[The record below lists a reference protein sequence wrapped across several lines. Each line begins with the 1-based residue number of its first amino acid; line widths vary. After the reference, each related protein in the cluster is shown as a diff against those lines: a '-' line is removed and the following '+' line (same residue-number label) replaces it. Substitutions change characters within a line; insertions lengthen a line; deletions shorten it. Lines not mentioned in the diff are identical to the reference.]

1 MNHNHRNSSGKLWTG
16 LTLIIL
22 GIIFLIDN
30 YNLINFNIPSF
41 VFQWESILII
51 IGIVLFISSRNR
63 ITGSILIIIGLLGFF
78 PNFWP
83 IVLVIIGV
91 YFILKS
97 KPREKTDSN
106 RNKNK
111 SFNGGETDLS
121 EDYIDEVAI
130 FGGGIKNV
138 ISDNFKGG
146 RITAIFSGS
155 EINLNRSKLA
165 KGENTLEIIALF
177 GSTTLI
183 VPREWKIN
191 IKLIPI
197 FGGFS
202 DKRTKNPN
210 IVYQND
216 SQLIIRGLVLFGGG
230 EIKDY

>member
-1 MNHNHRNSSGKLWTG
+1 MDQSHHNSSGKLWTG
-16 LTLIIL
+16 LILIIL

-41 VFQWESILII
+41 LLQWESILII
-51 IGIVLFISSRNR
+51 IGIVIFFSSKNK

-97 KPREKTDSN
+97 KPQEKTDSN

-111 SFNGGETDLS
+111 PFNEGETDLS
-121 EDYIDEVAI
+121 EDYIDEIAI
-130 FGGGIKNV
+130 FGGGVKNI

-146 RITAIFSGS
+146 RITAIFGGS
-155 EINLNRSKLA
+155 EIRLNRSKLA

-183 VPREWKIN
+183 VPREWKID

-202 DKRTKNPN
+202 DKRTKNTN
-210 IVYQND
+210 LVYQNN
-216 SQLIIRGLVLFGGG
+216 SRLIIRGLVLFGGG

>member
-1 MNHNHRNSSGKLWTG
+1 MNQSHRNTSGKLWTG
-16 LTLIIL
+16 LILIIL

-51 IGIVLFISSRNR
+51 IGIVLLFSSRNR
-63 ITGSILIIIGLLGFF
+63 IAGSILIVIGLLGFF
-78 PNFWP
+78 PDFWP

-97 KPREKTDSN
+97 KPREKTESN

-111 SFNGGETDLS
+111 PFNEGGTDLS
-121 EDYIDEVAI
+121 EDYIDEVAV
-130 FGGGIKNV
+130 FGSGIKNI

-146 RITAIFSGS
+146 RITAIFGGS

-183 VPREWKIN
+183 VPQEWKIN

-202 DKRTKNPN
+202 DKRMKNTN
-210 IVYQND
+210 LVYQND